1 MTKKQAVELYSVL
14 KDMRNGNM
22 SKEGMTEYILMRL
35 KLKKVFDEFNQAR
48 IEISEQTRQ
57 DGIDAW
63 NEAFTPVMECWLSEV
78 TEPIETAV
86 LSQGDFIEL
95 VSKNDLTGI
104 IEDNLY
110 TLLIKK

>member
-22 SKEGMTEYILMRL
+22 SKDGMTEYILMRL

-95 VSKNDLTGI
+95 VIKNDLTGI

-110 TLLIKK
+110 NKLVKI

>member
-1 MTKKQAVELYSVL
+1 MTRKQAVELYSVL

-22 SKEGMTEYILMRL
+22 SKDGMTEYILMRL
-35 KLKKVFDEFNQAR
+35 KLKKVFDKFNQAR

-95 VSKNDLTGI
+95 VIKNDLTGI

-110 TLLIKK
+110 NKLVKI

>member
-1 MTKKQAVELYSVL
+1 MTRKQAVELYTILREL
-14 KDMRNGNM
+14 KNGSM
-22 SKEGMTEYILMRL
+22 SKEGLTNYILMRI

-63 NEAFTPVMECWLSEV
+63 NEAFTPVMECWISEV
-78 TEPIETAV
+78 TEWIETAV

-110 TLLIKK
+110 NKLVKI

>member
-1 MTKKQAVELYSVL
+1 MTRKQAVELYSVL

>member
-48 IEISEQTRQ
+48 IEISEQTRM
-57 DGIDAW
+57 DDIDEW
-63 NEAFTPVMECWLSEV
+63 NKAFIPVMDKWLSEE
-78 TEPIETAV
+78 TEAVETAV
-86 LSQGDFIEL
+86 LSQDDFIEM
-95 VSKNDLTGI
+95 VTKNDLIGI
-104 IEDNLY
+104 IVDTLY
-110 TLLIKK
+110 LQLVKQ